1 MQEKLAAA
9 RREEEGEVNPEQA
22 KLQKQ
27 LTQAE
32 AQLSGLQRQLPQAER
47 AVANAK
53 AAHDEAE
60 KELKEAEAETNEA
73 EGKFNELKRNLDNL
87 QARRTDRLA
96 PYGRNLQSVMRAID
110 SAQWKV
116 SRPIGP
122 LGLHIKLKDDTY
134 RRCISNLLGGSLCAF
149 AVRDVADQNQLLRI
163 FEQCARD
170 Q

>member
-1 MQEKLAAA
+1 MEAKLAAA

-22 KLQKQ
+22 KLQKN
-27 LTQAE
+27 LEQAE

-60 KELKEAEAETNEA
+60 KAMRAAEVAQNDAEQKVHEIRRSV
-73 EGKFNELKRNLDNL
+73 ENL

-96 PYGRNLQSVMRAID
+96 PFGRNLQSVMRAID
-110 SAQWKV
+110 STQWKH

-122 LGLHIKLKDDTY
+122 LGLHIKLKDNRY
-134 RRCISNLLGGSLCAF
+134 RACVSNMLGSALCAF
-149 AVRDVADQNQLLRI
+149 AVRDHADQNQLLRI

-170 Q
+170 